1 MRYLYIPLDDRPVNY
16 DTPIMLANVAN
27 INISTPPLN
36 MLGHFTRP
44 GNPDAISKWLINN
57 AHNADVLVVSAD
69 MLAYGGLVASRLPGI
84 DNEVAINKLKVL
96 IDIKKK
102 NPQIKIY
109 MFSVIM
115 RLTITSTDDATRQA
129 ARDIFEYCILRDK
142 AERLN
147 DEDAKKQLPALK
159 AKIPKTILDKY
170 LHARRR
176 NHAINMAAVE
186 LLSDDVIDFLALAQE
201 DTAPF
206 GLHVTEQV
214 KIKKRA
220 NEITS
225 PDKWVV
231 YAGTDE
237 AGQVLLA
244 RSIAEKNNIK
254 LNVSPIYTDERSALL
269 PALFED
275 VPLKDTISS
284 HLKLINANISPTGI
298 PLYINT
304 FDDPQLDIFESVDIA
319 RPTWYEAL
327 RKYPNKNY
335 RHFDE
340 IKGNYI
346 IADTAYCN
354 GGDPHLADKFLQSSK
369 LRQCISYAGWNTAG
383 NTVGSALA
391 HSIISML
398 PVYDERKLS
407 NLIQI
412 RLLDDLLYQSI
423 VRPWMVKKAHELG
436 ASIYQSGEHTEVLQQ
451 EVDNVMQKLWLE
463 VCKVYKLPY
472 TSQFKVTLPWGRLFE
487 IKVDWNKDWNNDDG
501 TT

>member
-16 DTPIMLANVAN
+16 DCPIMLANIAN
-27 INISTPPLN
+27 INLSTPPLS

-44 GNPDAISKWLINN
+44 GNPDDISKWLINN
-57 AHNADVLVVSAD
+57 AHNADVLIVSAD
-69 MLAYGGLVASRLPGI
+69 MLAYGGLVASRLPSI
-84 DNEVAINKLKVL
+84 DNDVAIKRLNVL

-102 NPQIKIY
+102 NPKIKIY

-115 RLTITSTDDATRQA
+115 RLTITSTDDETRQA
-129 ARDIFEYCILRDK
+129 GRDIFEYCILRDK

-147 DEDAKKQLPALK
+147 DEDAKNELPALK
-159 AKIPKTILDKY
+159 ARIPKTILDKY

-176 NHAINMAAVE
+176 NHAINMIAVE
-186 LLSDDVIDFLALAQE
+186 LLCDEVVDFLALAQE

-214 KIKKRA
+214 KLKKRA
-220 NEITS
+220 DSNTS
-225 PDKWVV
+225 EDKWVI

-244 RSIAEKNNIK
+244 RAIAEKNNIA
-254 LNVSPIYTDERSALL
+254 LNISPIYTDEKSSLF

-275 VPLKDTISS
+275 VPLKDTLTR
-284 HLKLINANISPTGI
+284 HLKLINAKVDPKGI
-298 PLYINT
+298 PLLINT
-304 FDDPQLDIFESVDIA
+304 FDPPQVDIFESVAIT

-327 RKYPNKNY
+327 RHYPNKNY

-346 IADTAYCN
+346 IADTSYCN
-354 GGDPHLADKFLQSSK
+354 GGDPHLADKFLQSSN

-383 NTVGSALA
+383 NTIGSALA
-391 HSIISML
+391 HSVISTL
-398 PVYDERKLS
+398 PVYDERKLN

-412 RLLDDLLYQSI
+412 RLLDDILNQSI
-423 VRPWMVKKAHELG
+423 VRPWIVKAANKLG
-436 ASIYQSGEHTEVLQQ
+436 ASIYHSGTHTAELEQ
-451 EVDNVMQKLWLE
+451 EVDTAMQKLWLE
-463 VCKVYKLPY
+463 VSKIYKLPY
-472 TSQFKVTLPWGRLFE
+472 SSPFRVKLPWGRLFE
-487 IKVDWNKDWNNDDG
+487 IKIEMKMKIEMEIEE
-501 TT
+501 